1 MNLINLKK
9 ILVFL
14 MTGLLISSCDSRSDN
29 KIIVGTSLDYAPY
42 EYLDESNQISGI
54 DMEIIKHIAK
64 KLDKEIEIKN
74 IDFQGL
80 IPSIKSGHIDLAI
93 SAFTK
98 TEERA
103 KEVDFSIPYYSVK
116 FAILY
121 NAKNV
126 SESKVKGFFVN
137 SKIDPSKLFGN
148 FGVQSGTNM
157 ESFIKTLK
165 QDGNNFDVKSYA
177 NNLSMIS
184 LLNTNVIDFVIMD
197 SIPAKAFA
205 SRNKNLQYIELSE
218 TKFDL
223 GIVFPKNSKLINKVN
238 EIIDDMIDDE
248 DIKRIER
255 KILRDFD

>member
-1 MNLINLKK
+1 MNLKK
-9 ILVFL
+9 ILAFL
-14 MTGLLISSCDSRSDN
+14 MMGLLISSCDDQGN
-29 KIIVGTSLDYAPY
+29 DKIIVGTSLDYAPY

-103 KEVDFSIPYYSVK
+103 REVDFSIPYYSVK

-126 SESKVKGFFVN
+126 SESKVKEFFVN

-157 ESFIKTLK
+157 ESFIKSLN
-165 QDGNNFDVKSYA
+165 QDRDNFDVKSYA

-197 SIPAKAFA
+197 SLPAKAFA
-205 SRNKNLQYIELSE
+205 SRNKNLQYIELYE

-223 GIVFPKNSKLINKVN
+223 GIVFPKNSKLIDKVN
-238 EIIDDMIDDE
+238 EVIDDMIDDRE
-248 DIKRIER
+248 IEKIER
-255 KILRDFD
+255 KILREFDE

>member
-1 MNLINLKK
+1 MNFKK
-9 ILVFL
+9 ILAFL
-14 MTGLLISSCDSRSDN
+14 MMGLLISSCDDQCGD

-80 IPSIKSGHIDLAI
+80 IPSIKSGHLDLAI

-98 TEERA
+98 TEERGR
-103 KEVDFSIPYYSVK
+103 EVDFSIPYYSVK

-126 SESKVKGFFVN
+126 SESKVKEFFVN

-157 ESFIKTLK
+157 EAFIKSLK
-165 QDGNNFDVKSYA
+165 QDRDNFDVKSYT
-177 NNLSMIS
+177 NSLSMIS

-205 SRNKNLQYIELSE
+205 SRNKNLQYIKLHE

-223 GIVFPKNSKLINKVN
+223 GIVFPKNSKLIDKVN
-238 EIIDDMIDDE
+238 EVIDDMIDDGE
-248 DIKRIER
+248 IEKIER
-255 KILRDFD
+255 KILREFDE

>member
-1 MNLINLKK
+1 MINIKK
-9 ILVFL
+9 ILISLIGL
-14 MTGLLISSCDSRSDN
+14 MLLSSCDNQNDD

-42 EYLDESNQISGI
+42 EYLDESNEISGI
-54 DMEIIKHIAK
+54 DMEIIKYIAK

-98 TEERA
+98 TEDRA

-121 NAKNV
+121 NAKNIPK
-126 SESKVKGFFVN
+126 SKVKEFFVN

-157 ESFIKTLK
+157 ESFIKSLK
-165 QDGNNFDVKSYA
+165 QDRDNFDVKSYA

-197 SIPAKAFA
+197 SLPAKAFA
-205 SRNKNLQYIELSE
+205 SRNKNLKYIKLHE

-238 EIIDDMIDDE
+238 EIIDDMIDDRE
-248 DIKRIER
+248 IEKIER
-255 KILRDFD
+255 KISRELDE